1 MEKETAKDV
10 QMNIRLKPEV
20 AERFKTLCKD
30 LGFATQSIAIDQMLN
45 VCETSELLKTSF
57 GKTME
62 QDTKDFMM
70 HLSALTTIFNASIQ
84 RGEDVKA
91 AVENDLE
98 RKYAGKNVLID
109 KLKQDLE
116 ESKRNQEVLERR
128 VNDALQA
135 EQVALVAQKAA
146 EEAAEGAKKSEA
158 AWKQHV
164 DTLSKQIEMLTTQ
177 LNEAKESIAYAE
189 KAEEK
194 CKNLEAELAKAT
206 GTITGLEA
214 VIEKYMK

>member
-1 MEKETAKDV
+1 MEKENTKDV

-84 RGEDVKA
+84 RGEDVKT

-98 RKYAGKNVLID
+98 RKYAGKNDLIN

-116 ESKRNQEVLERR
+116 VAKSNQEELNRQVVEAQQREKI
-128 VNDALQA
+128 ALA
-135 EQVALVAQKAA
+135 AQKAA

-194 CKNLEAELAKAT
+194 CKNLEAELAQAHGMIK
-206 GTITGLEA
+206 GLQA